1 MSERPDEPQQLLES
15 LLSPDKPEQ
24 QNAAPRSTPEVAR
37 FDEEGEDVD
46 ALIDELETLFADA
59 KRVPFG
65 RRLMIDEARALELVD
80 RLRSAFPG
88 EVRQA
93 HRVLDEQERILGEAQ
108 ERARTMLN
116 ERGLMVELEVV
127 RERMLARTERETDQ
141 MRAEADAYVRNVL
154 AGLEE
159 RLAKLHASVRNGIEA
174 LEPPRTNPPAP

>member
-1 MSERPDEPQQLLES
+1 MSERPNEPQQLLES
-15 LLSPDKPEQ
+15 LLSPDEPEQ
-24 QNAAPRSTPEVAR
+24 QRVPPRIVPEAAPS
-37 FDEEGEDVD
+37 DEEGEEVD

-108 ERARTMLN
+108 ERARSMLD
-116 ERGLMVELEVV
+116 ERGLMVELEVE
-127 RERMLARTERETDQ
+127 RERMLARAERETDQ
-141 MRAEADAYVRNVL
+141 MRAEADAYVRSVL
-154 AGLEE
+154 TGLEE
-159 RLAKLHASVRNGIEA
+159 RLAKLHTSVRNGIEA

>member
-1 MSERPDEPQQLLES
+1 MSERPNEPQQLLES
-15 LLSPDKPEQ
+15 LLSPDEPEHQ
-24 QNAAPRSTPEVAR
+24 SVPQPGRSDTVP
-37 FDEEGEDVD
+37 FDDEGEDVD
-46 ALIDELETLFADA
+46 ALIDELETLFAEA

-108 ERARTMLN
+108 ERARSMLN
-116 ERGLMVELEVV
+116 ERGLMVELEVE
-127 RERMLARTERETDQ
+127 RERILARAERETDQ

-154 AGLEE
+154 SGLEE

-174 LEPPRTNPPAP
+174 LDPPRENVP